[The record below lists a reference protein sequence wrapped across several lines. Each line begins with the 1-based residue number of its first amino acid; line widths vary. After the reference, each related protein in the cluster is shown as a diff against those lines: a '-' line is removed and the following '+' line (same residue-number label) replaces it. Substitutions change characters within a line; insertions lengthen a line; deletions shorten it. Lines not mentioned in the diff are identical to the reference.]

1 MSDFHKILK
10 EYWGYD
16 NFRPLQEEIIHSVAS
31 GKDTLGLMPTGGGK
45 SITFQVFSMDR
56 EGLCLVVTPLI
67 ALMKDQ
73 VENLKKR
80 RIKALSIHSGMTSM
94 EIDVTLKNAVYGEYK
109 FLYVSPERLASSS
122 FQEYLYRM
130 KLNLI
135 TVDEAHCISQWG
147 YDFRPSYL
155 NIASLREHFPDVPV
169 LALTATATPDVVD
182 DIQDKLK
189 FAEKNVLQ
197 KSFYRENLVY
207 MVRQKEDK
215 LGYLV
220 ETVKKAKGSGVVYV
234 RSRKKTREIT
244 ELLRRE
250 RISADFY
257 HAGLA
262 PEIRAKK
269 QDEWMTGK
277 SRVIVATNAFGMG
290 IDKPDVRFVI
300 HVDLPDSLEAYFQEA
315 GRAGRD
321 GKKAAAVLLFNAS
334 DKRRLHKQVTD
345 SFPEMDMI
353 RRVYQ
358 ALGNYFS
365 IAVGTGKGRVFDF
378 NLADFSRNFNFQ
390 PLVVYHCLKILQR
403 EGYLE
408 FTDEMEHASR
418 VFFQVNRDELYKFQ
432 VANAPF
438 DAFIKLLLRSYT
450 GLFSE
455 FTVVNEQIL
464 AQRAKT
470 TVEVVKEYLNRLNV
484 LKVVHYIPRRKSALI
499 IFIKERIDEKRVKI
513 SPENYAV
520 RKQRFLDRVD
530 AVIDYA
536 AQKEQCR
543 SIVLLNYFG
552 QGDAQACDRCD
563 VCRQEHQAGVTR
575 SEFDQISRRVTEL
588 LLENPLAV
596 HDLVREL
603 DGKENLVLGVT
614 RWMLDSGDIING
626 SDGRLHCSKS

>member
-1 MSDFHKILK
+1 MSDFHQILK

-16 NFRPLQEEIIHSVAS
+16 DFRPLQEEIIRSVES
-31 GKDTLGLMPTGGGK
+31 RKDTLGLMPTGGGK
-45 SITFQVFSMDR
+45 SITFQVFSMAN

-73 VENLKKR
+73 VENLKKH
-80 RIKALSIHSGMTSM
+80 RIKALAVYSGMTSM
-94 EIDVTLKNAVYGEYK
+94 EIDVTLKNAVYGDYK
-109 FLYVSPERLASSS
+109 FLYVSPERLVSSS
-122 FQEYLYRM
+122 FQDYLHRM
-130 KLNLI
+130 NLNLI

-155 NIASLREHFPDVPV
+155 NIASLREYFPEVPI

-189 FAEKNVLQ
+189 FKEKNVLQ

-244 ELLRRE
+244 ELLRRA
-250 RISADFY
+250 RVSADFY

-262 PEIRAKK
+262 PEIRARK
-269 QDEWMTGK
+269 QDEWMSGK

-321 GKKAAAVLLFNAS
+321 GKKAAAVLLFNAT

-353 RRVYQ
+353 RRVYK
-358 ALGNYFS
+358 ALGNYLS
-365 IAVGTGKGRVFDF
+365 VAVGTGKGRVFDF
-378 NLADFSRNFNFQ
+378 NLADFSRNFNLQ
-390 PLVVYHCLKILQR
+390 PLAVFHCLKILQR

-408 FTDEMEHASR
+408 FTDELEHASR
-418 VFFQVNRDELYKFQ
+418 IFFRITRDELYKFQ
-432 VANAPF
+432 VANASF

-450 GLFSE
+450 GVFSE
-455 FTVVNEQIL
+455 FTVVNEQVL

-470 TVEVVKEYLNRLNV
+470 TVDVVKEYLSRLNTS
-484 LKVVHYIPRRKSALI
+484 KVVHYIPRRKSALI
-499 IFIKERIDEKRVKI
+499 ILTKERIEEKRIKI

-530 AVIDYA
+530 AVIRYA
-536 AQKEQCR
+536 AQEEECR
-543 SIVLLNYFG
+543 SVVLLDYFG
-552 QGDAQACDRCD
+552 QTDGQPCGECD
-563 VCRQEHQAGVTR
+563 VCRKEHQAGVTR
-575 SEFDQISRRVTEL
+575 SEFGQIFRKVNEL
-588 LLENPLAV
+588 LLEKPLAIQE
-596 HDLVREL
+596 LVQEV
-603 DGKENLVLGVT
+603 DGKEKQVLGVT
-614 RWMLDSGDIING
+614 RWMLDNGDIING
-626 SDGRLHCSKS
+626 SDGRLHCRES